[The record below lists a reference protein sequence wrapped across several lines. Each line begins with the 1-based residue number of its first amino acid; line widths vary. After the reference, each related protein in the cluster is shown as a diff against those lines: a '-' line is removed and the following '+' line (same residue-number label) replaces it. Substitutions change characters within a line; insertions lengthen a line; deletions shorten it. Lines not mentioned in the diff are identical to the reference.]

1 MGWCISGI
9 KATLCGEKKCMED
22 FFFLNKVGG
31 KWAIIL
37 IAAYTLRVGGI
48 SKQVDKLTG

>member
-1 MGWCISGI
+1 MVVYKWHKSNVMWW
-9 KATLCGEKKCMED
+9 KKVYGRLL
-22 FFFLNKVGG
+22 FLNKVDG
-31 KWAIIL
+31 KWAIVL